1 MYEHIKSLQPYFYS
15 LREINDS
22 VSLDIKLPV
31 AWKHD
36 TIVFPYK
43 GIKSQ
48 VQDKN
53 DKFNLVSLISRA
65 TKEGYSMVLTCA
77 LEIITINKEEEEKRK
92 LFDQKVNELK
102 LLFQNKSLDKLKD
115 LNFLEEDGQQDT
127 TSLRMVEQGD
137 GEGQVGNTEEQREI
151 D

>member
-1 MYEHIKSLQPYFYS
+1 MYEYIKSLQPYFYS

-22 VSLDIKLPV
+22 VSLDIKLPLE
-31 AWKHD
+31 WKHE

-43 GIKSQ
+43 GIKSH

-53 DKFNLVSLISRA
+53 DKFNLVSLISKA
-65 TKEGYSMVLTCA
+65 TKDGYGMVLTCA

-127 TSLRMVEQGD
+127 TSIRMVEQGD
-137 GEGQVGNTEEQREI
+137 GEGQVGNTEEQGETY
-151 D
+151 